1 MKQEMKKPVTAAT
14 VDGLPISELF
24 SNPLHTVSIA
34 RYRSPQ
40 AKFSD
45 QRRPSLPANGV
56 VERSPRF
63 RVEEGAVRERGL
75 QP

>member
-34 RYRSPQ
+34 SFQISVDHPYQLTELSS
-40 AKFSD
+40 A
-45 QRRPSLPANGV
+45 RPGSAWK
-56 VERSPRF
+56 
-63 RVEEGAVRERGL
+63 RGL
-75 QP
+75 CESEGCSHEHRLSP